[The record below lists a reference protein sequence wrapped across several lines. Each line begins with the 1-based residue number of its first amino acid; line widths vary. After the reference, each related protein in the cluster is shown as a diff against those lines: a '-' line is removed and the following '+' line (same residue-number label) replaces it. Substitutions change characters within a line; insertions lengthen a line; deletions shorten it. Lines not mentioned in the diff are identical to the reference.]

1 MGVKVYGVVAILTA
15 PYDDAH
21 NSAGTASPL
30 TTTIRSYISTSW
42 PVLLPIAGLLG
53 LSVSLFPSAGRD
65 DAYIT
70 YWAAHTLR
78 EFGEIANINGA
89 HIEQSTSLL
98 HVLVLGVLSFV
109 TRLSVPAIGP
119 PMSVVFGVVTVIYT
133 YEFARLYVGRWY
145 AVGAAMVVATA
156 APFVY
161 WTTGGLEGTMTALA
175 ATALLYHL
183 TRYVERPGAGRPP
196 ATVWVGIGAFLLARP
211 EAIFVIGS
219 VLLAMFV
226 ILRIRGITVADER
239 LEDYAL
245 AIRKVMWAALAGAVL
260 MAAIVAFKT
269 LYFGDWLPQPVTAK
283 LGGDAFLGSLGDGVE
298 YLTSALMPPPVSLLP
313 FFSVVGVVYMAR
325 RFVRDEPEF
334 IGGLLLAL
342 YAVEYIS
349 FIFLVGG
356 DWMEGS
362 RFIVPVVPAL
372 AVLAVVIIPRIKL
385 RDLQVYAIGGIIAF
399 HVVGAVWFAKFG
411 SVSTPIWEVAQ
422 VEEQGLP
429 IERYSWFARPN
440 RTHLRDMPVVE
451 ELGSVI
457 ERLQPEVEGRLVVM
471 SGQAGFV
478 PFHALGPHYGNVEF
492 IDRRGVTTPHF
503 TDCEITGE
511 VERDSTGLLRV
522 LPRYL
527 EFTED
532 IARRCGVAR
541 PHVIFELDLPE
552 LTIEEIVTRHG
563 YVVVYRQTGKI
574 QTSKTLQGIEVLAH
588 EFIAV
593 REDLA
598 DFFDDPLP
606 KVREWSDP

>member
-1 MGVKVYGVVAILTA
+1 MTA
-15 PYDDAH
+15 
-21 NSAGTASPL
+21 
-30 TTTIRSYISTSW
+30 TIRRYIASSW
-42 PVLLPIAGLLG
+42 PVLLPIAGLVG
-53 LSVSLFPSAGRD
+53 LSVALVPSAGRD

-78 EFGEIANINGA
+78 EFGEIANINGV

-98 HVLVLGVLSFV
+98 HVLVLGALSFV

-119 PMSVVFGVVTVIYT
+119 PLSVLFGVVTVIYT

-145 AVGAAMVVATA
+145 AMGGAMIVATA

-183 TRYVERPGAGRPP
+183 TCYLERPGSGRPSP
-196 ATVWVGIGAFLLARP
+196 TVWVAMGAFLLARP
-211 EAIFVIGS
+211 ESIFVIAS
-219 VLLAMFV
+219 VLLGMFV

-239 LEDYAL
+239 LESYAL
-245 AIRKVMWAALAGAVL
+245 SIRKLLWAALAAAVL
-260 MAAIVAFKT
+260 VAVIYAFKIF
-269 LYFGDWLPQPVTAK
+269 YFGDWLPQPVAAK
-283 LGGDAFLGSLGDGVE
+283 LGGDALLASLGDGTE
-298 YLTSALMPPPVSLLP
+298 YLINALLPPPVSLLP
-313 FFSVVGVVYMAR
+313 FFFIAGAVYFAR
-325 RFVRDEPEF
+325 RLVLDEPEF
-334 IGGLLLAL
+334 TGGLLLTL
-342 YAVEYIS
+342 YAVAYIA

-362 RFIVPVVPAL
+362 RFIVPVIPAM
-372 AVLAVVIIPRIKL
+372 AVLGVVIVPHIKI

-399 HVVGAVWFAKFG
+399 HIVGSVWFAKFG
-411 SVSTPIWEVAQ
+411 SISTPLWEVSQ
-422 VEEQGLP
+422 VEQTDLP

-457 ERLQPEVEGRLVVM
+457 ERLQAEVDGKLVVM

-478 PFHALGPHYGNVEF
+478 PYHALGPHYGRVEF
-492 IDRRGVTTPHF
+492 IDRRGVTTSHF
-503 TDCEITGE
+503 TDCEITGD

-527 EFTED
+527 AFAED
-532 IARRCGVAR
+532 IERRCGVEH
-541 PHVIFELDLPE
+541 PHIIFDLDLPE
-552 LTIEEIVTRHG
+552 LTIENIVTRNG

-598 DFFDDPLP
+598 RVFEGPLP
-606 KVREWSDP
+606 EVRMWNSQ

>member
-1 MGVKVYGVVAILTA
+1 M
-15 PYDDAH
+15 
-21 NSAGTASPL
+21 
-30 TTTIRSYISTSW
+30 TTIIRSYISSSW
-42 PVLLPIAGLLG
+42 PALLPIAGLIG
-53 LSVSLFPSAGRD
+53 LSITLFPSAGRD

-98 HVLVLGVLSFV
+98 HVLVLGVLSLV
-109 TRLSVPAIGP
+109 TRLPVPEIGP
-119 PMSVVFGVVTVIYT
+119 PMSVLFGIVTIIYT
-133 YEFARLYVGRWY
+133 FEFARLYVGRWY
-145 AVGAAMVVATA
+145 AMSASMIVATA

-175 ATALLYHL
+175 AIALLYHL
-183 TRYVERPGAGRPP
+183 ACYLERPGGGKPP
-196 ATVWVGIGAFLLARP
+196 AMVWVAMAAFLLARP

-219 VLLAMFV
+219 VLIGSFV
-226 ILRIRGITVADER
+226 VLRLRANTVADER
-239 LEDYAL
+239 LESYAL
-245 AIRKVMWAALAGAVL
+245 TIRKLLWAALASAVL
-260 MAAIVAFKT
+260 MTAIFAVKMA
-269 LYFGDWLPQPVTAK
+269 YFGYWLPQPVAAK
-283 LGGDAFLGSLGDGVE
+283 LGGDALLSSFGEGTE
-298 YLTSALMPPPVSLLP
+298 YLINALVPPPLSLLP
-313 FFSVVGVVYMAR
+313 FFAIAGVVYLAR
-325 RFVRDEPEF
+325 RFVKDEPDF
-334 IGGLLLAL
+334 IGGLLLTL
-342 YAVEYIS
+342 YAVAYIS

-362 RFIVPVVPAL
+362 RFIVPVIPAL
-372 AVLAVVIIPRIKL
+372 AVLGVVIIPHIKL
-385 RDLQVYAIGGIIAF
+385 RDLQVYAIGGIVAF
-399 HVVGAVWFAKFG
+399 HIVGAVWFAKFG
-411 SVSTPIWEVAQ
+411 SVSTPIWDVSQ
-422 VEEQGLP
+422 VEQTDLP

-457 ERLQPEVEGRLVVM
+457 EQLQPEVEGKLAVM

-478 PFHALGPHYGNVEF
+478 PYHALGPHYGRVEF
-492 IDRRGVTTPHF
+492 IDRRGVTTSHF

-511 VERDSTGLLRV
+511 LERDSTGLLRA

-527 EFTED
+527 AFAED
-532 IARRCGVAR
+532 IERRCGVER
-541 PHVIFELDLPE
+541 PHVIFDLDLPE
-552 LTIEEIVTRHG
+552 LSIENIVTNNG

-598 DFFDDPLP
+598 HLIEGPLP
-606 KVREWSDP
+606 KERMWSAP

>member
-1 MGVKVYGVVAILTA
+1 MTA
-15 PYDDAH
+15 
-21 NSAGTASPL
+21 
-30 TTTIRSYISTSW
+30 TIRSYIASSW

-53 LSVSLFPSAGRD
+53 LSVTLFPSAGRD

-70 YWAAHTLR
+70 YWAAHALR

-98 HVLVLGVLSFV
+98 HVLVLGVMSFV

-119 PMSVVFGVVTVIYT
+119 PMSVLFGIVTVIYA

-145 AVGAAMVVATA
+145 AVGAAMIVATA

-183 TRYVERPGAGRPP
+183 TCYLERPGGGKPP
-196 ATVWVGIGAFLLARP
+196 ATVWAGMGVFLLARP
-211 EAIFVIGS
+211 EAIFVIAS

-226 ILRIRGITVADER
+226 LLRLRGITVADER

-245 AIRKVMWAALAGAVL
+245 AIRKVMWAALAAAVV
-260 MAAIVAFKT
+260 MAVIYAFKT

-283 LGGDAFLGSLGDGVE
+283 LGGDALLSSLGDGTE
-298 YLTSALMPPPVSLLP
+298 YLLSALMPPPASLLP
-313 FFSVVGVVYMAR
+313 FFSIAGVIYLAR
-325 RFVRDEPEF
+325 RFFRDEPEF

-342 YAVEYIS
+342 YAVAYIA

-362 RFIVPVVPAL
+362 RFIVPVIPAL

-399 HVVGAVWFAKFG
+399 HVVGSVWFAKFG
-411 SVSTPIWEVAQ
+411 SVSTPIWDVTQ
-422 VEEQGLP
+422 VEEQDLP
-429 IERYSWFARPN
+429 TERYSWFARPN

-457 ERLQPEVEGRLVVM
+457 DRLQPEVDGKLVVM

-478 PFHALGPHYGNVEF
+478 PYHALGPHYGRVEF

-527 EFTED
+527 TFAED
-532 IARRCGVAR
+532 IERRCGVDR

-552 LTIEEIVTRHG
+552 LSIEDIVTRNG

-598 DFFDDPLP
+598 RVFEGALP
-606 KVREWSDP
+606 MLREWSAP

>member
-1 MGVKVYGVVAILTA
+1 MQNSVKSLTA
-15 PYDDAH
+15 I
-21 NSAGTASPL
+21 
-30 TTTIRSYISTSW
+30 IRSYIASSW
-42 PVLLPIAGLLG
+42 PVLLPIAGLIG

-109 TRLSVPAIGP
+109 TRLPVPAIGP
-119 PMSVVFGVVTVIYT
+119 PMSVLFGVVTIIYT
-133 YEFARLYVGRWY
+133 FEFARLYVGRWY
-145 AVGAAMVVATA
+145 AMSAAMIVATA

-161 WTTGGLEGTMTALA
+161 WTTGGLEGTMTALVA
-175 ATALLYHL
+175 ISLLYHL
-183 TRYVERPGAGRPP
+183 ACYLERPGSGKPP
-196 ATVWVGIGAFLLARP
+196 AMVWVAMVAFLLARP

-219 VLLAMFV
+219 VLVGSFV
-226 ILRIRGITVADER
+226 VLRLRANTVAEER
-239 LEDYAL
+239 LESYAL
-245 AIRKVMWAALAGAVL
+245 AIRKLLWAALASAVL
-260 MAAIVAFKT
+260 MTAIYVVKLA
-269 LYFGDWLPQPVTAK
+269 YFGNWLPQPVAAK
-283 LGGDAFLGSLGDGVE
+283 LGGDALISSFGEGTE
-298 YLTSALMPPPVSLLP
+298 YLINALLPPPLSLLP
-313 FFSVVGVVYMAR
+313 FFAAAGVVYLAR
-325 RFVRDEPEF
+325 RFVRDEPDF
-334 IGGLLLAL
+334 IGGLLLTL
-342 YAVEYIS
+342 YAVAYIA

-362 RFIVPVVPAL
+362 RFIVPLIPAL
-372 AVLAVVIIPRIKL
+372 AVLGVVIIPHIKL
-385 RDLQVYAIGGIIAF
+385 HDLQVYAIGGIIAF
-399 HVVGAVWFAKFG
+399 HIVGAVWFAKFG
-411 SVSTPIWEVAQ
+411 SVSTPFWDVTQ
-422 VEEQGLP
+422 VEQTDLP

-451 ELGSVI
+451 ELETVI
-457 ERLQPEVEGRLVVM
+457 ERLQPEVDGKLAVM

-478 PFHALGPHYGNVEF
+478 PYHALGPHYGRVAF

-511 VERDSTGLLRV
+511 LERDSTGLLRA

-527 EFTED
+527 AFAED
-532 IARRCGVAR
+532 IERRCGVER
-541 PHVIFELDLPE
+541 PHVIFDLDLPE
-552 LTIEEIVTRHG
+552 LSIEDIVTRNG

-598 DFFDDPLP
+598 RVFDGPLP

>member
-1 MGVKVYGVVAILTA
+1 MGHHHSLPSI
-15 PYDDAH
+15 
-21 NSAGTASPL
+21 
-30 TTTIRSYISTSW
+30 IRSYIATSW
-42 PVLLPIAGLLG
+42 PVLLPIAGLIG

-119 PMSVVFGVVTVIYT
+119 PMSVVFGVVTIIYT
-133 YEFARLYVGRWY
+133 FEFARLYVGRWY
-145 AVGAAMVVATA
+145 ALSAALIVATA

-161 WTTGGLEGTMTALA
+161 WTTGGLEGTMTALTA
-175 ATALLYHL
+175 IALLYHL
-183 TRYVERPGAGRPP
+183 ACYLERPGEGKPP
-196 ATVWVGIGAFLLARP
+196 VMVWVAMAAFLLARP

-219 VLLAMFV
+219 VLIGSFV
-226 ILRIRGITVADER
+226 ILRLRANTVAEER
-239 LEDYAL
+239 LESYAL
-245 AIRKVMWAALAGAVL
+245 AIRKLLWAALASAVL
-260 MAAIVAFKT
+260 MTAIFAFKMA
-269 LYFGDWLPQPVTAK
+269 YFGGWLPQPVAAK
-283 LGGDAFLGSLGDGVE
+283 LGGDALISSFGEGTE
-298 YLTSALMPPPVSLLP
+298 YLLNALVPPPLSLLP
-313 FFSVVGVVYMAR
+313 FFSIAGVAYLAR
-325 RFVRDEPEF
+325 RFVRDEPNF
-334 IGGLLLAL
+334 IGGLLMTL
-342 YAVEYIS
+342 YAVAYIA

-362 RFIVPVVPAL
+362 RFIVPVIPAL
-372 AVLAVVIIPRIKL
+372 AVLGVVIIPRIKL
-385 RDLQVYAIGGIIAF
+385 RDLQIYAIVGIIAF
-399 HVVGAVWFAKFG
+399 HIVGAVWFAKFG
-411 SVSTPIWEVAQ
+411 SVSTPIWDVSS
-422 VEEQGLP
+422 VEQTNLP
-429 IERYSWFARPN
+429 IEQYSWFARPN

-451 ELGSVI
+451 ELESVI
-457 ERLQPEVEGRLVVM
+457 ERLQPEVDGKLIVM

-478 PFHALGPHYGNVEF
+478 PYHALGPHYGRVEF

-503 TDCEITGE
+503 TGCEITGE
-511 VERDSTGLLRV
+511 LERDSTGLLRT

-527 EFTED
+527 AFAED
-532 IARRCGVAR
+532 IERRCGIER
-541 PHVIFELDLPE
+541 PHVIFDLDLPE
-552 LTIEEIVTRHG
+552 LSIEDIVTRNG

-598 DFFDDPLP
+598 RVFQGPLP
-606 KVREWSDP
+606 KVREWSAP

>member
-1 MGVKVYGVVAILTA
+1 MT
-15 PYDDAH
+15 
-21 NSAGTASPL
+21 S
-30 TTTIRSYISTSW
+30 TIRRHAASW
-42 PVLLPIAGLLG
+42 PVLLPIAGLIA

-78 EFGEIANINGA
+78 EFGEIANLNGA

-98 HVLVLGVLSFV
+98 HVLVLGALSLV
-109 TRLSVPAIGP
+109 TTLPVPAIGP
-119 PMSVVFGVVTVIYT
+119 PMSVVFGVLTVVYAF
-133 YEFARLYVGRWY
+133 EFARLYVGRWY
-145 AVGAAMVVATA
+145 AMGAGMIVATA

-175 ATALLYHL
+175 AIALLYHV
-183 TRYVERPGAGRPP
+183 TRYVERPGAGKPP
-196 ATVWVGIGAFLLARP
+196 ATVWVAMGAFLLARP
-211 EAIFVIGS
+211 EAIFIIAS
-219 VLLAMFV
+219 ALIALFV
-226 ILRIRGITVADER
+226 MLRLRGISAADDR
-239 LEDYAL
+239 LESHAL
-245 AIRKVMWAALAGAVL
+245 AIRKLLWAALASVVL
-260 MAAIVAFKT
+260 MAAIYAFKT
-269 LYFGDWLPQPVTAK
+269 VYFGDWLPQPVTAK
-283 LGGDAFLGSLGDGVE
+283 LADGDLLARAGEGVE
-298 YLTSALMPPPVSLLP
+298 YLITALLPPPISLLP
-313 FFSVVGVVYMAR
+313 FFAVAGMVHFAR
-325 RFVRDEPEF
+325 KFARDEPEF
-334 IGGLLLAL
+334 VGGLLLAL
-342 YAVEYIS
+342 YALAYVA
-349 FIFLVGG
+349 FIIIVGG

-362 RFIVPVVPAL
+362 RFIVPVIPAL
-372 AVLAVVIIPRIKL
+372 AVLAVVVVPRIKL
-385 RDLQVYAIGGIIAF
+385 RDIQIYAIGGIVAL

-411 SVSTPIWEVAQ
+411 SVSTPIWDVSR
-422 VEEQGLP
+422 VEQSDLP

-451 ELGSVI
+451 ELTSVI
-457 ERLQPEVEGRLVVM
+457 ERLRPEVDGKLAIM

-478 PFHALGPHYGNVEF
+478 PYHAIGPHYGRVEF

-522 LPRYL
+522 LPTYL
-527 EFTED
+527 AFADD
-532 IARRCGVAR
+532 IERRCGIKR

-552 LTIEEIVTRHG
+552 LAIENIVTRNG

-598 DFFDDPLP
+598 HAFDAPLP
-606 KVREWSDP
+606 KVREWNAP

>member
-1 MGVKVYGVVAILTA
+1 MDTKFLLNVTLRRYI
-15 PYDDAH
+15 
-21 NSAGTASPL
+21 AS
-30 TTTIRSYISTSW
+30 SW
-42 PVLLPIAGLLG
+42 PVLLPIAALVG

-145 AVGAAMVVATA
+145 AQGAAMIVATA

-175 ATALLYHL
+175 AMALLYYL
-183 TRYVERPGAGRPP
+183 TRYLERPGAGRPP
-196 ATVWVGIGAFLLARP
+196 AVVWVGMGAFLLARP
-211 EAIFVIGS
+211 EAIFVVAS
-219 VLLAMFV
+219 VLLGMFV

-245 AIRKVMWAALAGAVL
+245 AIRKVMWAALAAGAL
-260 MAAIVAFKT
+260 MAAIVALKI
-269 LYFGDWLPQPVTAK
+269 LYFGDWLPQPVAAK
-283 LGGDAFLGSLGDGVE
+283 LGGDALFSSIGEGTE
-298 YLTSALMPPPVSLLP
+298 YLLNALLPPPVSLLP
-313 FFSVVGVVYMAR
+313 FFSIAGAAYIVR
-325 RFVRDEPEF
+325 RLTRDEPEF
-334 IGGLLLAL
+334 LGGLILAL
-342 YAVEYIS
+342 YAVAYIS
-349 FIFLVGG
+349 FILLVGG

-362 RFIVPVVPAL
+362 RFIVPVIPAL
-372 AVLAVVIIPRIKL
+372 AVLAVVIIPSIKL

-399 HVVGAVWFAKFG
+399 HIVGTVWFAKFG
-411 SVSTPIWEVAQ
+411 SVSTPIWDVSQ
-422 VEEQGLP
+422 VEEQDLP

-457 ERLQPEVEGRLVVM
+457 ERLQPEVDGKLVVM

-478 PFHALGPHYGNVEF
+478 PYHALRPHYGLVEF

-503 TDCEITGE
+503 TDCEITRE

-527 EFTED
+527 AFAED
-532 IARRCGVAR
+532 IEKRCGVVR

-552 LTIEEIVTRHG
+552 LTIEEIVTRNG

-588 EFIAV
+588 EFIAI

-598 DFFDDPLP
+598 HVFEGPLP
-606 KVREWSDP
+606 KVREWNTQ

>member
-1 MGVKVYGVVAILTA
+1 MKAAPLLT
-15 PYDDAH
+15 D
-21 NSAGTASPL
+21 
-30 TTTIRSYISTSW
+30 TIRRYITSSW
-42 PVLLPIAGLLG
+42 PALIPIAGLVG

-98 HVLVLGVLSFV
+98 HVLVLGVMSFV
-109 TRLSVPAIGP
+109 TRLAVPAIGP

-133 YEFARLYVGRWY
+133 FEFARLYVGRWY
-145 AVGAAMVVATA
+145 AVGAALIVATA

-183 TRYVERPGAGRPP
+183 TRYLERPGSGKPP
-196 ATVWVGIGAFLLARP
+196 AVVWVGMGAFLLARP
-211 EAIFVIGS
+211 ESIFVIAS
-219 VLLAMFV
+219 VLIAMFV
-226 ILRIRGITVADER
+226 LLRLRGITVADER
-239 LEDYAL
+239 LESYAL
-245 AIRKVMWAALAGAVL
+245 AIRKLLWAALAAGVL
-260 MAAIVAFKT
+260 MAAIIAFKT
-269 LYFGDWLPQPVTAK
+269 LYFGDWLPQPVAAK
-283 LGGDAFLGSLGDGVE
+283 LGGDALVSSFGNGTE
-298 YLTSALMPPPVSLLP
+298 YIINALLPPPLSLLP
-313 FFSVVGVVYMAR
+313 FFSIAGVVYLAR
-325 RFVRDEPEF
+325 RFVRDEPDF

-342 YAVEYIS
+342 YAVAYVT

-362 RFIVPVVPAL
+362 RFIVPVIPAL
-372 AVLAVVIIPRIKL
+372 AVLAVVIVPHIKI
-385 RDLQVYAIGGIIAF
+385 RDLQVYAIGGIVAF

-411 SVSTPIWEVAQ
+411 SVSTPLWEVSQ
-422 VEEQGLP
+422 VEQTDLP

-457 ERLQPEVEGRLVVM
+457 DRLRPEVEGKLAVM

-478 PFHALGPHYGNVEF
+478 PYHALGPHYGDVEF

-527 EFTED
+527 TFAED
-532 IARRCGVAR
+532 IERRCGVKR

-552 LTIEEIVTRHG
+552 LTIEEIVTRNG

-598 DFFDDPLP
+598 HVFDGPLP
-606 KVREWSDP
+606 EVREWNDP

>member
-1 MGVKVYGVVAILTA
+1 MTA
-15 PYDDAH
+15 
-21 NSAGTASPL
+21 
-30 TTTIRSYISTSW
+30 TIRSYITSSW
-42 PVLLPIAGLLG
+42 PVLLPIAGLIG
-53 LSVSLFPSAGRD
+53 LSVALFPSAGRD

-98 HVLVLGVLSFV
+98 HVLVLGVMSFV

-119 PMSVVFGVVTVIYT
+119 PMSVVFGVVTVIYA

-145 AVGAAMVVATA
+145 AMGAAMIVATA

-175 ATALLYHL
+175 ATVLLYHL
-183 TRYVERPGAGRPP
+183 TRYLERPGSGRPP
-196 ATVWVGIGAFLLARP
+196 AVVWVGMGAFLLARP
-211 EAIFVIGS
+211 EAIFVIAS

-226 ILRIRGITVADER
+226 LLRLRGITVADER

-245 AIRKVMWAALAGAVL
+245 AIRKVMWAALAAGVL
-260 MAAIVAFKT
+260 MTAIVAFKT
-269 LYFGDWLPQPVTAK
+269 LYFGDWLPQPVAAK
-283 LGGDAFLGSLGDGVE
+283 LGGDAFLTSLGDGIE

-313 FFSVVGVVYMAR
+313 FFAIAGVVYFAR
-325 RFVRDEPEF
+325 RFLRDEPEF
-334 IGGLLLAL
+334 IGGLVLAL
-342 YAVEYIS
+342 YAVAYIA

-362 RFIVPVVPAL
+362 RFIVPVIPAL

-385 RDLQVYAIGGIIAF
+385 RDLQVYAIGGIVAF
-399 HVVGAVWFAKFG
+399 HIVGAVWFAKFG
-411 SVSTPIWEVAQ
+411 SVSTPLWEVSQ
-422 VEEQGLP
+422 VERTDLP
-429 IERYSWFARPN
+429 LERYSWFARPN

-457 ERLQPEVEGRLVVM
+457 ERLQPEVDGKLIVM

-478 PFHALGPHYGNVEF
+478 PYYALGPHYGRVEF

-503 TDCEITGE
+503 TSCEITGE
-511 VERDSTGLLRV
+511 LERDSTGLLGV

-527 EFTED
+527 TFAED
-532 IARRCGVAR
+532 IQRRCGIER
-541 PHVIFELDLPE
+541 PHVIFDLDLPE
-552 LTIEEIVTRHG
+552 LTIEDIVTNHG
-563 YVVVYRQTGKI
+563 YLVVYRQTGKI

-593 REDLA
+593 REDFA
-598 DFFDDPLP
+598 HVFDGPLP
-606 KVREWSDP
+606 SVREWSAP

>member
-1 MGVKVYGVVAILTA
+1 MT
-15 PYDDAH
+15 D
-21 NSAGTASPL
+21 
-30 TTTIRSYISTSW
+30 TIRRYITSSW
-42 PVLLPIAGLLG
+42 PVLLPIAGLIG
-53 LSVSLFPSAGRD
+53 LSISLFPSAGRD

-98 HVLVLGVLSFV
+98 HVLVLGVMSFV
-109 TRLSVPAIGP
+109 TRLAVPAIGP
-119 PMSVVFGVVTVIYT
+119 PMSVLFGVVTVVYA

-145 AVGAAMVVATA
+145 AVGAAMIVATA

-175 ATALLYHL
+175 ATALMYHL
-183 TRYVERPGAGRPP
+183 TRYLERPGSGKPP
-196 ATVWVGIGAFLLARP
+196 VVVWVGMGAFLLARP
-211 EAIFVIGS
+211 EAIFVIAS

-226 ILRIRGITVADER
+226 LLRLRGITVADER

-245 AIRKVMWAALAGAVL
+245 AIRKVMWAALAAGVL
-260 MAAIVAFKT
+260 MAAIVALKT
-269 LYFGDWLPQPVTAK
+269 LYFGDWLPQPVAAK
-283 LGGDAFLGSLGDGVE
+283 LGGDAFLTSLGDGIE

-313 FFSVVGVVYMAR
+313 FFAIAGVVYFVR
-325 RFVRDEPEF
+325 RFLRDEPEF
-334 IGGLLLAL
+334 IGGLVLAL
-342 YAVEYIS
+342 YAVAYIA

-362 RFIVPVVPAL
+362 RFIVPVIPAL
-372 AVLAVVIIPRIKL
+372 AVLAVVIIPHIKL
-385 RDLQVYAIGGIIAF
+385 RDLQVYAIGGIVAF

-411 SVSTPIWEVAQ
+411 SVSTPLWEVSQ
-422 VEEQGLP
+422 VEQTDLP

-440 RTHLRDMPVVE
+440 RTHLRDIPVVE

-457 ERLQPEVEGRLVVM
+457 DRLQPEVDGKLIVM

-478 PFHALGPHYGNVEF
+478 PYYALGPHYGRVEF

-511 VERDSTGLLRV
+511 LERDSTGLLGV

-527 EFTED
+527 TFAED
-532 IARRCGVAR
+532 IQRRCGIER
-541 PHVIFELDLPE
+541 PHVIFDLDLPE
-552 LTIEEIVTRHG
+552 LSIEDIVTRNG

-598 DFFDDPLP
+598 RVFDGPLP
-606 KVREWSDP
+606 EVREWSTP

>member
-1 MGVKVYGVVAILTA
+1 M
-15 PYDDAH
+15 
-21 NSAGTASPL
+21 GTALRL
-30 TTTIRSYISTSW
+30 TTTIRRYITSSW
-42 PVLLPIAGLLG
+42 PVLLPVAGLIG

-78 EFGEIANINGA
+78 EFGEIANLNGA

-98 HVLVLGVLSFV
+98 HVLVLGALSFV

-119 PMSVVFGVVTVIYT
+119 PMSVVFGVVTVIYA

-145 AVGAAMVVATA
+145 AVGAAMIVATA

-175 ATALLYHL
+175 ATALLYYL
-183 TRYVERPGAGRPP
+183 TRYLERPGAGKPP
-196 ATVWVGIGAFLLARP
+196 AMVWVAMGAFLLARP
-211 EAIFVIGS
+211 ESIFVIAS

-226 ILRIRGITVADER
+226 LLRLRGITVADER

-245 AIRKVMWAALAGAVL
+245 SIRKVMWAALAAGVL
-260 MAAIVAFKT
+260 MAAIYAFKT
-269 LYFGDWLPQPVTAK
+269 LYFGDWLPQPVAAK
-283 LGGDAFLGSLGDGVE
+283 LGGDALLSSLGDGTE
-298 YLTSALMPPPVSLLP
+298 YLLSALLPPPVSLLP
-313 FFSVVGVVYMAR
+313 FFSVAGAVYFAR
-325 RFVRDEPEF
+325 RFARDEPEF
-334 IGGLLLAL
+334 IGGLILTL
-342 YAVEYIS
+342 YAVAYIA

-372 AVLAVVIIPRIKL
+372 AVLAVVIIPHIKL

-399 HVVGAVWFAKFG
+399 HVVGSVWFAKFG
-411 SVSTPIWEVAQ
+411 SVSTPIWDVSR
-422 VEEQGLP
+422 VEQTDLP

-457 ERLQPEVEGRLVVM
+457 ERLRLRLEVDGKLTIM

-478 PFHALGPHYGNVEF
+478 PYHALGPHYGKVEF

-503 TDCEITGE
+503 TECEITRD

-527 EFTED
+527 AFAED
-532 IARRCGVAR
+532 IERRCGVQR

-552 LTIEEIVTRHG
+552 LTIEDIVTRNG

-598 DFFDDPLP
+598 REFEGPLP

>member
-1 MGVKVYGVVAILTA
+1 MTA
-15 PYDDAH
+15 
-21 NSAGTASPL
+21 
-30 TTTIRSYISTSW
+30 TIRRYIASSW
-42 PVLLPIAGLLG
+42 PVLLPIAGLVG
-53 LSVSLFPSAGRD
+53 LSVALFPSAGRD

-98 HVLVLGVLSFV
+98 HVLVLGALSFV

-119 PMSVVFGVVTVIYT
+119 PLSVLFGVVTVIYT

-145 AVGAAMVVATA
+145 AMGGAMIVATA

-183 TRYVERPGAGRPP
+183 TCYLERPGSGRPSP
-196 ATVWVGIGAFLLARP
+196 TVWVAMGAFLLARP
-211 EAIFVIGS
+211 ESIFVIAS
-219 VLLAMFV
+219 VLLGMFV

-239 LEDYAL
+239 LESYAL
-245 AIRKVMWAALAGAVL
+245 SIRKLLWAALAAAVL
-260 MAAIVAFKT
+260 VAVIYAFKIF
-269 LYFGDWLPQPVTAK
+269 YFGDWLPQPVTAK
-283 LGGDAFLGSLGDGVE
+283 LGGDALLASLGDGTE
-298 YLTSALMPPPVSLLP
+298 YLINALLPPPVSLLP
-313 FFSVVGVVYMAR
+313 FFFIAGAVYFAR
-325 RFVRDEPEF
+325 RLVLDEPEF
-334 IGGLLLAL
+334 TGGLLLTL
-342 YAVEYIS
+342 YAVAYIA

-362 RFIVPVVPAL
+362 RFIVPVIPAM
-372 AVLAVVIIPRIKL
+372 AVLGVVIVPHIKL

-399 HVVGAVWFAKFG
+399 HIVGSVWFAKFG
-411 SVSTPIWEVAQ
+411 SISTPLWEVSQ
-422 VEEQGLP
+422 VEQMDLP

-451 ELGSVI
+451 ELTSVI
-457 ERLQPEVEGRLVVM
+457 ERLQPSVDGKLTIM

-478 PFHALGPHYGNVEF
+478 PFHALGPHYRRVEF

-503 TDCEITGE
+503 TDCELTGE
-511 VERDSTGLLRV
+511 LERDSTGLLRA

-527 EFTED
+527 AFAED
-532 IARRCGVAR
+532 IERRCGVER
-541 PHVIFELDLPE
+541 PHVIFDLDLPE
-552 LTIEEIVTRHG
+552 LSIEDIVTRNG

-598 DFFDDPLP
+598 DVFEEPLP
-606 KVREWSDP
+606 NIREWSDP